1 MGYACPVCDEHVPD
15 AEHLADHLAF
25 AAVTGDDAHESWL
38 DEHAPGW
45 EEGGTEDLAPR
56 VTDPAETV
64 DFEVDTH
71 PAEGHAHDHGD
82 RGGAGAGGEA
92 LDAEAQRILQEA
104 AEMTRE
110 MTGGPSESDG
120 PPDGRAGSETTREQ
134 AGDDQQESPDESES
148 PGPEGET
155 E

>member
-45 EEGGTEDLAPR
+45 ESGGTEDLAPR
-56 VTDPAETV
+56 VTAHAETV
-64 DFEVDTH
+64 DFDVDTH
-71 PAEGHAHDHGD
+71 PVEGHDHDHDHARGGGSGA
-82 RGGAGAGGEA
+82 RGGAGAARGA
-92 LDAEAQRILQEA
+92 LDDEAQRILEEA

-110 MTGGPSESDG
+110 MTG
-120 PPDGRAGSETTREQ
+120 
-134 AGDDQQESPDESES
+134 DDQPAS
-148 PGPEGET
+148 EGET

>member
-1 MGYACPVCDEHVPD
+1 MGYACPVCDEHVPN

-45 EEGGTEDLAPR
+45 ETGGTEELAPR
-56 VTDPAETV
+56 VTEHAETV
-64 DFEVDTH
+64 EFEVDTH
-71 PAEGHAHDHGD
+71 PAGEHGHDHGGGSGA
-82 RGGAGAGGEA
+82 RGGGAGAGSGAGA
-92 LDAEAQRILQEA
+92 LDAEAQRILEEA

-110 MTGGPSESDG
+110 MQRDGDGAEDDSGATTSED
-120 PPDGRAGSETTREQ
+120 
-134 AGDDQQESPDESES
+134 
-148 PGPEGET
+148 ET

>member
-38 DEHAPGW
+38 DEHTPGW
-45 EEGGTEDLAPR
+45 DEGGTADLAPR
-56 VTDPAETV
+56 VTTHAETV
-64 DFEVDTH
+64 DFEVDTA
-71 PAEGHAHDHGD
+71 PVEGHDHAHGGESGA
-82 RGGAGAGGEA
+82 RGGAGGAGGA
-92 LDAEAQRILQEA
+92 LDDEAQRILEEA

-110 MTGGPSESDG
+110 MTG
-120 PPDGRAGSETTREQ
+120 
-134 AGDDQQESPDESES
+134 DDQLAS
-148 PGPEGET
+148 EGET